1 MGMLEVENTKVK
13 NLQEKKRVL
22 FGVCQSENNFH
33 EGETRGR
40 GSLLLT
46 RPFFGFSSSELSSLC
61 QLFLFFNGA
70 FLVAGA
76 LLAGAG
82 WGYRLEE
89 RSGVLLCHAGEMQ
102 NCESLKSKHN
112 II

>member
-13 NLQEKKRVL
+13 NLQEIKRVL
-22 FGVCQSENNFH
+22 FGVCQSKNNFH

-82 WGYRLEE
+82 WGYRLEQKVRRTLMSRWKNAE
-89 RSGVLLCHAGEMQ
+89 LWILEEQ
-102 NCESLKSKHN
+102 T
-112 II
+112 